1 MRGTSYLTGAAIN
14 VHTKG
19 LRLKLAI
26 LVFDIY
32 HGNCPK
38 KRIVDLGKFALRIG
52 LRG

>member
-1 MRGTSYLTGAAIN
+1 
-14 VHTKG
+14 
-19 LRLKLAI
+19 LKLAI

-52 LRG
+52 LRAYCLFFAFPTGSSATNRLKKP